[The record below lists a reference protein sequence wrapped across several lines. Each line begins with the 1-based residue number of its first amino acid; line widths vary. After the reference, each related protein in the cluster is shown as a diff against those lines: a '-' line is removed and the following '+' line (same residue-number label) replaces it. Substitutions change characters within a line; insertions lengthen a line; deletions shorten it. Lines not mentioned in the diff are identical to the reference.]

1 MKLRT
6 AISQIK
12 GLQHLVES
20 MQLQSSLGKRYLL
33 DMPMLYQANEINK
46 ELDLVNRI
54 YSIIGG
60 KKAGLI
66 SKIQTKLMQVRDIKG
81 SVKNI
86 NSNLVLDDIELF
98 EIKSF
103 ALVSY
108 EILKLQNEFETT
120 LMEIPDLN
128 PMISILDPENN
139 RIPSFY
145 IYDSYSDKLAK
156 VRKEIKELK
165 AAIKSDPE
173 MNAGQKLETLQS
185 QADEIEAEVRAQIC
199 EKLYPYA
206 NDLECALNQVAHL
219 DVIIAKAVLAD
230 KMAFTRA
237 QISES
242 TTKYKA
248 MFHPQIKE
256 TLALSKRNFQAI
268 DINLNQSVCFITGA
282 NMAGKTVILKTLALC
297 QYLLQFGFF
306 VPAQS
311 AYIALVD
318 RILVSVGDDQSEQNG
333 LSSFASE
340 MVKINEM
347 VEASINRENVLVL
360 VDELA
365 RTTNPTEGRAIVNA
379 VADIFNENHTL
390 SVITTHYSGLNKAC
404 RKLRVKGLDKEF
416 KQGEI
421 NKNNINDYMDYSLIE
436 DDASKVPHEA
446 LRIAGILGINQQII
460 EKANENLLKPDGFEI
475 REEETKSYI

>member
-6 AISQIK
+6 AISQVK

-20 MQLQSSLGKRYLL
+20 MQLQSGLGKRYLL
-33 DMPMLYQANEINK
+33 DMPMMYQACEVKN
-46 ELDLVNRI
+46 ELDKVNRI
-54 YSIIGG
+54 YSILGG

-66 SKIQTKLMQVRDIKG
+66 TKIQTKLMQVRDIKG
-81 SVKNI
+81 SIKNLKA
-86 NSNLVLDDIELF
+86 NMVLDDIELF

-108 EILKLQNEFETT
+108 EILQLQAEFETT
-120 LMEIPDLN
+120 LIEIPDLN
-128 PMISILDPENN
+128 SVISILDPENN
-139 RIPSFY
+139 KIPSFY
-145 IYDSYSDKLAK
+145 IYDAYSRELAR

-165 AAIKSDPE
+165 AAIKANPE
-173 MNAGQKLETLQS
+173 KHTDQNLEALQS
-185 QADEIEAEVRAQIC
+185 HSEEVEAEVRAEIC

-206 NDLECALNQVAHL
+206 SELENALNQVAHL
-219 DVIIAKAVLAD
+219 DVITAKAILAES
-230 KMAFTRA
+230 MAFTRA

-242 TTKYKA
+242 GTEYKA
-248 MFHPQIKE
+248 MFHPQIRE
-256 TLALSKRNFQAI
+256 TLALSKRNFQP
-268 DINLNQSVCFITGA
+268 INIRLNHSVCFITGA

-311 AYIALVD
+311 AQIALVD

-347 VEASINRENVLVL
+347 VEASIQKEIVLVL

-379 VADIFNENHTL
+379 VAEIFNENQTL
-390 SVITTHYSGLNKAC
+390 SVITTHYSGLDSRC

-416 KQGEI
+416 KPGEI

-436 DDASKVPHEA
+436 DDATKVPHEA

-460 EKANENLLKPDGFEI
+460 DKANKNLLKPEGVEI
-475 REEETKSYI
+475 KEEETKLYI

>member
-1 MKLRT
+1 MKLRI
-6 AISQIK
+6 AISQVK

-33 DMPMLYQANEINK
+33 DMPMLYQADEINQ
-46 ELDLVNRI
+46 ELDLVTRI
-54 YSIIGG
+54 YSILGG
-60 KKAGLI
+60 TKAGLI
-66 SKIQTKLMQVRDIKG
+66 SKIQAKLMQVRDIKG

-86 NSNLVLDDIELF
+86 KSNLILDDIELF

-103 ALVSY
+103 AMVSF
-108 EILKLQNEFETT
+108 EILKLQQEFETR
-120 LMEIPDLN
+120 LIEIPDLN
-128 PMISILDPENN
+128 TMISILDPENN

-145 IYDSYSDKLAK
+145 IYDSYSEELAK
-156 VRKEIKELK
+156 VRREIKELK
-165 AAIKSDPE
+165 AAIKADPAK
-173 MNAGQKLETLQS
+173 NDGQNLDALQRRS
-185 QADEIEAEVRAQIC
+185 EEIETEVRAQIC
-199 EKLYPYA
+199 EQLYPFA
-206 NDLECALNQVAHL
+206 SDLEKALNQVAHL
-219 DVIIAKAVLAD
+219 DVIIAKALIAD
-230 KMAFTRA
+230 NMGFNRA

-242 TTKYKA
+242 TTAFKA

-256 TLALSKRNFQAI
+256 TLALSKRNFQVI
-268 DINLNQSVCFITGA
+268 DIKLNQSVCFITGA

-311 AYIALVD
+311 ANIALVN

-347 VEASINRENVLVL
+347 VEASIRKESVLIL

-379 VADIFNENHTL
+379 VAEIFNENQTL
-390 SVITTHYSGLNKAC
+390 SVITTHYSGLNARC

-421 NKNNINDYMDYSLIE
+421 NKNNINDYMDYSLVE

-460 EKANENLLKPDGFEI
+460 EKANQNLLKPDGFEI
-475 REEETKSYI
+475 TEEETKLYI

>member
-1 MKLRT
+1 MKLRI
-6 AISQIK
+6 AISQVK

-33 DMPMLYQANEINK
+33 DMPMLYQADEINK
-46 ELDLVNRI
+46 ELDLVTRI
-54 YSIIGG
+54 YSILGG
-60 KKAGLI
+60 TKAGLI
-66 SKIQTKLMQVRDIKG
+66 SKIQAKLMQVRDIKG

-86 NSNLVLDDIELF
+86 KSNLILDDIELF

-103 ALVSY
+103 AMVSF
-108 EILKLQNEFETT
+108 EILKLQQEFETR
-120 LMEIPDLN
+120 LIEIPDLN
-128 PMISILDPENN
+128 TMISILDPENN

-145 IYDSYSDKLAK
+145 IYDSYSEELAK
-156 VRKEIKELK
+156 VRREIKELK
-165 AAIKSDPE
+165 AAIKADPAK
-173 MNAGQKLETLQS
+173 NDGQNLDALQRRS
-185 QADEIEAEVRAQIC
+185 EEIETEVRAQIC
-199 EKLYPYA
+199 EQLYPFA
-206 NDLECALNQVAHL
+206 SDLEKALNQVAHL
-219 DVIIAKAVLAD
+219 DVIIAKALIAD
-230 KMAFTRA
+230 NMGFNRA

-242 TTKYKA
+242 TTAFKA

-256 TLALSKRNFQAI
+256 TLALSKRNFQVI
-268 DINLNQSVCFITGA
+268 DIKLNQSVCFITGA

-311 AYIALVD
+311 ANIALVN

-347 VEASINRENVLVL
+347 VEASIKKENVLIL

-379 VADIFNENHTL
+379 VAEIFNENQTL
-390 SVITTHYSGLNKAC
+390 SVITTHYSGLNARC
-404 RKLRVKGLDKEF
+404 HKLRVKGLDKEF

-421 NKNNINDYMDYSLIE
+421 NKNNINDYMDYSLVE

-460 EKANENLLKPDGFEI
+460 EKANQNLLKPDGFEI
-475 REEETKSYI
+475 TEEETKLYI

>member
-6 AISQIK
+6 AISQIT

-33 DMPMLYQANEINK
+33 DMPMMYQTNEVNE
-46 ELDLVNRI
+46 ELDLVNYA
-54 YSIIGG
+54 YSVLRG
-60 KKAGLI
+60 KKSGLI

-86 NSNLVLDDIELF
+86 KSNSTLDDIELF
-98 EIKSF
+98 EIKFF

-120 LMEIPDLN
+120 LIEIPDLN
-128 PMISILDPENN
+128 RLISILDPENN
-139 RIPSFY
+139 RVPSFY
-145 IYDSYSDKLAK
+145 ICNAYSKELAT
-156 VRKEIKELK
+156 VRNEIKELK
-165 AAIKSDPE
+165 AAMKLDPE
-173 MNAGQKLETLQS
+173 MDLNSKLEALENK
-185 QADEIEAEVRAQIC
+185 ADETEREVRTHIC
-199 EKLYPYA
+199 EKLHSHSK
-206 NDLECALNQVAHL
+206 DLEKALTQVAHL
-219 DVIIAKAVLAD
+219 DVIVAKAILAD
-230 KMAFTRA
+230 NMAFTRA

-242 TTKYKA
+242 TTEYKA

-256 TLALSKRNFQAI
+256 TLALSNRKFQGI
-268 DINLNQSVCFITGA
+268 DIKLNQSVCFITGA
-282 NMAGKTVILKTLALC
+282 NMAGKTVILRTLALC

-311 AYIALVD
+311 AHIALVH
-318 RILVSVGDDQSEQNG
+318 RILVSIGDDQSEQNG

-347 VEASINRENVLVL
+347 VEAAINKENVLVL

-379 VADIFNENHTL
+379 VAEIFNENKTL
-390 SVITTHYSGLNKAC
+390 SVITTHYSGLNKDC

-421 NKNNINDYMDYSLIE
+421 NKNNRLYGLFLD
-436 DDASKVPHEA
+436 
-446 LRIAGILGINQQII
+446 R
-460 EKANENLLKPDGFEI
+460 
-475 REEETKSYI
+475 R

>member
-6 AISQIK
+6 AISQVK
-12 GLQHLVES
+12 GFQHLVET

-33 DMPMLYQANEINK
+33 DMPMMYKANEINQ
-46 ELDLVNRI
+46 ELDLVNCI
-54 YSIIGG
+54 YSIREG

-66 SKIQTKLMQVRDIKG
+66 SKIQIKLMQVRDIRG
-81 SVKNI
+81 SIKNI
-86 NSNLVLDDIELF
+86 QSNSILDDIELF

-103 ALVSY
+103 ALVSN

-120 LMEIPDLN
+120 LIQIPDLN
-128 PMISILDPENN
+128 QVISILDPEDN
-139 RIPSFY
+139 RVPSFY
-145 IYDSYSDKLAK
+145 IYDAYSKELATI
-156 VRKEIKELK
+156 RKEIKELK
-165 AAIKSDPE
+165 ATIKLDPE
-173 MNAGQKLETLQS
+173 MDLNSKLEALENK
-185 QADEIEAEVRAQIC
+185 ADDIEREVRTHIC
-199 EKLYPYA
+199 EKLHFYSK
-206 NDLECALNQVAHL
+206 DLERALYQVAHL
-219 DVIIAKAVLAD
+219 DVIVAKAILAD
-230 KMAFTRA
+230 NMAFTRA
-237 QISES
+237 QITES
-242 TTKYKA
+242 TTEYKA
-248 MFHPQIKE
+248 MFHPQIRE
-256 TLALSKRNFQAI
+256 TLALSNRKFQAI
-268 DINLNQSVCFITGA
+268 DISLNHSVCFITGA

-311 AYIALVD
+311 AQISLVH

-347 VEASINRENVLVL
+347 VEASIKKENILVL

-379 VADIFNENHTL
+379 VAEIFKENKTL
-390 SVITTHYSGLNKAC
+390 SVITTHYSGLNKDC

-446 LRIAGILGINQQII
+446 LRIAEILGINQQII
-460 EKANENLLKPDGFEI
+460 EKANKNLL
-475 REEETKSYI
+475 TKL

>member
-6 AISQIK
+6 AISQIT
-12 GLQHLVES
+12 GLQHLVEG

-33 DMPMLYQANEINK
+33 DMPMMYQTNEVNE
-46 ELDLVNRI
+46 ELDLVNYA
-54 YSIIGG
+54 YSVLRG
-60 KKAGLI
+60 KKSGLI

-86 NSNLVLDDIELF
+86 KSNSTLDDIELF

-108 EILKLQNEFETT
+108 EILKIQNEFEIT
-120 LMEIPDLN
+120 LIEIPDLN
-128 PMISILDPENN
+128 QLISILDPENN
-139 RIPSFY
+139 RVPSFY
-145 IYDSYSDKLAK
+145 IYDAYSKELAT
-156 VRKEIKELK
+156 VRKEIKEFK
-165 AAIKSDPE
+165 AAMKLDPE
-173 MNAGQKLETLQS
+173 MDLNSKLEVLENK
-185 QADEIEAEVRAQIC
+185 ADEVEREVRIRIC
-199 EKLYPYA
+199 DKLHSYSI
-206 NDLECALNQVAHL
+206 DLEKALNQVAHL
-219 DVIIAKAVLAD
+219 DVIVAKAILAD
-230 KMAFTRA
+230 NMAFTRA
-237 QISES
+237 LISES
-242 TTKYKA
+242 TTEYKA

-256 TLALSKRNFQAI
+256 ALALSNRKFQAI
-268 DINLNQSVCFITGA
+268 DIKLNQSVCFITGA

-311 AYIALVD
+311 AHIALVH

-347 VEASINRENVLVL
+347 VEASIKKENVLVL

-379 VADIFNENHTL
+379 VAEIFKENKTL
-390 SVITTHYSGLNKAC
+390 SVITTHYSGLNKDC

-421 NKNNINDYMDYSLIE
+421 TKNNINDYMDYSLIE

-446 LRIAGILGINQQII
+446 LRIAGILGINQLII
-460 EKANENLLKPDGFEI
+460 EKANKHLLKPEGVEI
-475 REEETKSYI
+475 KEKETKSYI

>member
-1 MKLRT
+1 MKLRI
-6 AISQIK
+6 AISQVK

-33 DMPMLYQANEINK
+33 DMPMLYQADEINK
-46 ELDLVNRI
+46 ELDLVTRI
-54 YSIIGG
+54 YSILGG
-60 KKAGLI
+60 TKAGLI
-66 SKIQTKLMQVRDIKG
+66 SKIQAKLMQVRDIKG

-86 NSNLVLDDIELF
+86 KSNLILDDIELF

-103 ALVSY
+103 AMVSF
-108 EILKLQNEFETT
+108 EILKLQQEFETR
-120 LMEIPDLN
+120 LIEIPDLN
-128 PMISILDPENN
+128 TMISILDPENN

-145 IYDSYSDKLAK
+145 IYDSYSEELAK
-156 VRKEIKELK
+156 VRREIKELK
-165 AAIKSDPE
+165 AAIKADPAK
-173 MNAGQKLETLQS
+173 NDGQNLDALQRRS
-185 QADEIEAEVRAQIC
+185 EEIETEVRAQIC
-199 EKLYPYA
+199 EQLYPFA
-206 NDLECALNQVAHL
+206 SDLEKALNQVAHL
-219 DVIIAKAVLAD
+219 DVIIAKALIAD
-230 KMAFTRA
+230 NMGFNRA

-242 TTKYKA
+242 TTAFKA

-256 TLALSKRNFQAI
+256 TLALSKRNFQVI
-268 DINLNQSVCFITGA
+268 DIKLNQSVCFITGA

-311 AYIALVD
+311 ANIALVN

-347 VEASINRENVLVL
+347 VEASIKKESVLIL

-379 VADIFNENHTL
+379 VAEIFNENQTL
-390 SVITTHYSGLNKAC
+390 SVITTHYSGLNARC
-404 RKLRVKGLDKEF
+404 HKLRVKGLDKEF

-421 NKNNINDYMDYSLIE
+421 NKNNINDYMDYSLVE

-460 EKANENLLKPDGFEI
+460 EKANQNLLKPDRFEI
-475 REEETKSYI
+475 TEEETKLYI

>member
-6 AISQIK
+6 AISQIT

-33 DMPMLYQANEINK
+33 DMPMMYQANEVNV
-46 ELDLVNRI
+46 ELDLVNYV
-54 YSIIGG
+54 YSVLRG
-60 KKAGLI
+60 KKSGLI

-81 SVKNI
+81 SVNNI
-86 NSNLVLDDIELF
+86 KSNSTLDDIELF

-120 LMEIPDLN
+120 LIEIPDLSRL
-128 PMISILDPENN
+128 ISILDPENN
-139 RIPSFY
+139 RVPSFY
-145 IYDSYSDKLAK
+145 IYDAYSKELAT

-165 AAIKSDPE
+165 ATMKLDPE
-173 MNAGQKLETLQS
+173 MDLNSKLEALENK
-185 QADEIEAEVRAQIC
+185 ADETEKEVRTHIC
-199 EKLYPYA
+199 EKLHSYSK
-206 NDLECALNQVAHL
+206 DLEKALNQVAHL
-219 DVIIAKAVLAD
+219 DVIVAKAILAD
-230 KMAFTRA
+230 NMAFTRA
-237 QISES
+237 LISES
-242 TTKYKA
+242 TTEYKA

-256 TLALSKRNFQAI
+256 TLALSNRKFQAI
-268 DINLNQSVCFITGA
+268 DIKLNQSVCFITGA

-311 AYIALVD
+311 AHIALVH
-318 RILVSVGDDQSEQNG
+318 RILVSIGDDQSEQNG

-347 VEASINRENVLVL
+347 VEAAINKENVLVL

-379 VADIFNENHTL
+379 VAEIFNENKTL
-390 SVITTHYSGLNKAC
+390 SVITTHYSGLNKDC

-416 KQGEI
+416 KQGVI

-460 EKANENLLKPDGFEI
+460 EKANKNLL
-475 REEETKSYI
+475 S

>member
-6 AISQIK
+6 AISQVK

-20 MQLQSSLGKRYLL
+20 IQLQSSLGKRYLL
-33 DMPMLYQANEINK
+33 DTFMMYQANEINQ
-46 ELDLVNRI
+46 ELDLVDRA
-54 YSIIGG
+54 YSILNG

-66 SKIQTKLMQVRDIKG
+66 HKIQTKLMQVRDIKG

-86 NSNLVLDDIELF
+86 KSNLVLDDIELF

-103 ALVSY
+103 ALVSD

-120 LMEIPDLN
+120 LIEIPDLN
-128 PMISILDPENN
+128 SIISILDPENN

-145 IYDSYSDKLAK
+145 IYDSYSSELAG
-156 VRKEIKELK
+156 VRKEIKKLK
-165 AAIKSDPE
+165 AAIKADPE
-173 MNAGQKLETLQS
+173 MHTGQNFEALLGQS
-185 QADEIEAEVRAQIC
+185 EEIEAEVRGKLC
-199 EKLYPYA
+199 EKLYPFA
-206 NDLECALNQVAHL
+206 NDLEKALNQVAHL
-219 DVIIAKAVLAD
+219 DVIIAKAILAD
-230 KMAFTRA
+230 NFAFTRA

-242 TTKYKA
+242 TTEYKA
-248 MFHPQIKE
+248 MFHPQIQE
-256 TLALSKRNFQAI
+256 TLALNNKKFQAI
-268 DINLNQSVCFITGA
+268 DIKLDHSVCFITGA

-306 VPAQS
+306 VPAQLAQIS
-311 AYIALVD
+311 LVH

-347 VEASINRENVLVL
+347 VEASIKKENVLVL

-379 VADIFNENHTL
+379 VAEIFKENKTL
-390 SVITTHYSGLNKAC
+390 SVITTHYSGLNKDC

-446 LRIAGILGINQQII
+446 LRIAEILGINKQII
-460 EKANENLLKPDGFEI
+460 EKANKNLL
-475 REEETKSYI
+475 TKE

>member
-6 AISQIK
+6 AISQVK
-12 GLQHLVES
+12 GLHYLMES

-33 DMPMLYQANEINK
+33 DTYMMYQANEINQ
-46 ELDLVNRI
+46 ELDLVERTYTI
-54 YSIIGG
+54 REG

-81 SVKNI
+81 SLKNI
-86 NSNLVLDDIELF
+86 QSNSILDDIELF

-103 ALVSY
+103 ALVSNA
-108 EILKLQNEFETT
+108 ILKLQNEFETT
-120 LMEIPDLN
+120 LIEIPDLN
-128 PMISILDPENN
+128 HVISILDPENN
-139 RIPSFY
+139 SVPSFY
-145 IYDSYSDKLAK
+145 IYDAYSKDLAIT
-156 VRKEIKELK
+156 RKKIQELK
-165 AAIKSDPE
+165 AARKLDPE
-173 MNAGQKLETLQS
+173 MDLGAKLDILENK
-185 QADEIEAEVRAQIC
+185 AAEIEAEVRTQVC
-199 EKLYPYA
+199 ENIYPYS
-206 NDLECALNQVAHL
+206 NDLEKALNQVAHL
-219 DVIIAKAVLAD
+219 DVIIAKAILAD
-230 KMAFTRA
+230 NMAFTRA

-242 TTKYKA
+242 TTEYKA

-256 TLALSKRNFQAI
+256 ALALSNKKFQAI
-268 DINLNQSVCFITGA
+268 DIKLNQSVCFITGA

-311 AYIALVD
+311 AHIALVN

-347 VEASINRENVLVL
+347 VEASINKENVLVL

-379 VADIFNENHTL
+379 VAEIFNENNTL
-390 SVITTHYSGLNKAC
+390 SVITTHYSGLNKTC

-416 KQGEI
+416 KPGEI
-421 NKNNINDYMDYSLIE
+421 NKNNINDYMDYALVE
-436 DDASKVPHEA
+436 DDASWVPHEA
-446 LRIAGILGINQQII
+446 LRIAEILGINQQII
-460 EKANENLLKPDGFEI
+460 EKANKNLLA
-475 REEETKSYI
+475 KS

>member
-1 MKLRT
+1 
-6 AISQIK
+6 
-12 GLQHLVES
+12 
-20 MQLQSSLGKRYLL
+20 
-33 DMPMLYQANEINK
+33 MPMMYKADEVNK
-46 ELDLVNRI
+46 ELDFVNRI
-54 YSIIGG
+54 YSILGG

-81 SVKNI
+81 SVKNLRS
-86 NSNLVLDDIELF
+86 NSILDDIELF

-108 EILKLQNEFETT
+108 EIFKLKNEFETA
-120 LMEIPDLN
+120 LIDIPDLN
-128 PMISILDPENN
+128 SLISILDPENN

-145 IYDSYSDKLAK
+145 IYDSYSKELAGI
-156 VRKEIKELK
+156 RKEIKELK
-165 AAIKSDPE
+165 AAIKSDPD
-173 MNAGQKLETLQS
+173 MNAGQSLEALQS
-185 QADEIEAEVRAQIC
+185 QSDEIEAKVRVQIC
-199 EKLYPYA
+199 DKLYPYA
-206 NDLECALNQVAHL
+206 NDLGRALNQVAHL
-219 DVIIAKAVLAD
+219 DVIIAKAILAD
-230 KMAFTRA
+230 NLAFTRA
-237 QISES
+237 QITES
-242 TTKYKA
+242 TIEYKA

-256 TLALSKRNFQAI
+256 TLALSNRKFQAI
-268 DINLNQSVCFITGA
+268 DIKLNLSACFITGA

-311 AYIALVD
+311 AHISLVH

-347 VEASINRENVLVL
+347 VEASIAKENVLVL

-365 RTTNPTEGRAIVNA
+365 RTTNPIEGRAIVNA
-379 VADIFNENHTL
+379 VAEIFNENKTL
-390 SVITTHYSGLNKAC
+390 SVITTHYSGLNKDC

-446 LRIAGILGINQQII
+446 LRIAGILGINKQII
-460 EKANENLLKPDGFEI
+460 EKAKKNLI
-475 REEETKSYI
+475 R

>member
-33 DMPMLYQANEINK
+33 DTYMMYQPKEINQ

-54 YSIIGG
+54 YSIRGG
-60 KKAGLI
+60 KKAGLV

-86 NSNLVLDDIELF
+86 QSNSILDDIELF

-120 LMEIPDLN
+120 LIEIPDLN
-128 PMISILDPENN
+128 QVISILDPENS
-139 RIPSFY
+139 RVPSFY
-145 IYDSYSDKLAK
+145 IYDTYSKELAA
-156 VRKEIKELK
+156 VRKEIKDLK
-165 AAIKSDPE
+165 AAIKLDPE
-173 MNAGQKLETLQS
+173 MDLNSKMEAFENK
-185 QADEIEAEVRAQIC
+185 ADEIEAKVRAQIC
-199 EKLYPYA
+199 DKLYPYA
-206 NDLECALNQVAHL
+206 NDLERALYQVAHL
-219 DVIIAKAVLAD
+219 DVIVAKAILAD
-230 KMAFTRA
+230 NLVFTRA
-237 QISES
+237 QITES
-242 TTKYKA
+242 TTEYKA
-248 MFHPQIKE
+248 MFHPQIRE
-256 TLALSKRNFQAI
+256 TLALSNRKFQAI
-268 DINLNQSVCFITGA
+268 DIKLNHSVCFITGA

-311 AYIALVD
+311 AHIALVN

-347 VEASINRENVLVL
+347 VEASINKENVLVL

-379 VADIFNENHTL
+379 VAEIFNENQTL
-390 SVITTHYSGLNKAC
+390 SVITTHYSGLNKDC

-436 DDASKVPHEA
+436 DDASTVPHEA
-446 LRIAGILGINQQII
+446 LRIAGILGINQLII
-460 EKANENLLKPDGFEI
+460 EKANKHLLLK
-475 REEETKSYI
+475 S

>member
-1 MKLRT
+1 MKLRI
-6 AISQIK
+6 AISQVK

-33 DMPMLYQANEINK
+33 DMPMLYQADEINK
-46 ELDLVNRI
+46 ELDLVTRI
-54 YSIIGG
+54 YSILGG
-60 KKAGLI
+60 TKAGLI
-66 SKIQTKLMQVRDIKG
+66 SKIQAKLMQVRDIKG

-86 NSNLVLDDIELF
+86 KSNLILDDIELF

-103 ALVSY
+103 AMVSF
-108 EILKLQNEFETT
+108 EILKLQQEFETR
-120 LMEIPDLN
+120 LIEIPDLN
-128 PMISILDPENN
+128 TMISILDPENN

-145 IYDSYSDKLAK
+145 IYDSYSEELAK
-156 VRKEIKELK
+156 VRREIKELK
-165 AAIKSDPE
+165 AAIKADPAK
-173 MNAGQKLETLQS
+173 NDGQNLDALQRRS
-185 QADEIEAEVRAQIC
+185 EEIETEVRAQIC
-199 EKLYPYA
+199 EQLYPFA
-206 NDLECALNQVAHL
+206 SDLEKALNQVAHL
-219 DVIIAKAVLAD
+219 DVIIAKALIAD
-230 KMAFTRA
+230 NMGFNRA

-242 TTKYKA
+242 TTAFKA

-256 TLALSKRNFQAI
+256 TLALSKRNFQVI
-268 DINLNQSVCFITGA
+268 DIKLNQSVCFITGA

-311 AYIALVD
+311 ANIALVN

-347 VEASINRENVLVL
+347 VEASIKKESVLIL

-379 VADIFNENHTL
+379 VAEIFNENQTL
-390 SVITTHYSGLNKAC
+390 SVITTHYSGLNARC

-421 NKNNINDYMDYSLIE
+421 NKNNINDYMDYSLVE

-460 EKANENLLKPDGFEI
+460 EKANQNLLKPDRFEI
-475 REEETKSYI
+475 TEEETKLYI

>member
-1 MKLRT
+1 
-6 AISQIK
+6 
-12 GLQHLVES
+12 
-20 MQLQSSLGKRYLL
+20 
-33 DMPMLYQANEINK
+33 MPMMYKADEVNK
-46 ELDLVNRI
+46 ELDFVNRI
-54 YSIIGG
+54 YSILGG

-81 SVKNI
+81 SVKNLRS
-86 NSNLVLDDIELF
+86 NSILDDIELF

-108 EILKLQNEFETT
+108 EIFKLKNEFETA
-120 LMEIPDLN
+120 LIDIPDLN
-128 PMISILDPENN
+128 SLISILDPENN

-145 IYDSYSDKLAK
+145 IYDSYSKELAGI
-156 VRKEIKELK
+156 RKEIKELK
-165 AAIKSDPE
+165 AAIKSDPD
-173 MNAGQKLETLQS
+173 MNAGQSLEALQS
-185 QADEIEAEVRAQIC
+185 QSDEIEAKVRAQIC
-199 EKLYPYA
+199 NKLYPYA
-206 NDLECALNQVAHL
+206 NDLERALNQVAHL
-219 DVIIAKAVLAD
+219 DVIIAKAILAD
-230 KMAFTRA
+230 NLAFTRA
-237 QISES
+237 QITES
-242 TTKYKA
+242 TIEYKA

-256 TLALSKRNFQAI
+256 TLALSNRKFQAI
-268 DINLNQSVCFITGA
+268 DIKLNRSSCFITGA

-311 AYIALVD
+311 AHISLVH

-347 VEASINRENVLVL
+347 VEASIAKENVLVL

-365 RTTNPTEGRAIVNA
+365 RTTNPIEGRAIVNA
-379 VADIFNENHTL
+379 VAEIFNENKTL
-390 SVITTHYSGLNKAC
+390 SIITTHYSGLNKDC

-446 LRIAGILGINQQII
+446 LRIAGILGINKQII
-460 EKANENLLKPDGFEI
+460 DKAKKNLI
-475 REEETKSYI
+475 R

>member
-6 AISQIK
+6 AISQVK

-33 DMPMLYQANEINK
+33 DTFMMYQSNKINQ
-46 ELDLVNRI
+46 ELDLVNHI
-54 YSIIGG
+54 YSILRG
-60 KKAGLI
+60 KNVGLI
-66 SKIQTKLMQVRDIKG
+66 HKIQTKLMQVRDIKG

-86 NSNLVLDDIELF
+86 MSNLVLDDIELF

-103 ALVSY
+103 ALVSD

-120 LMEIPDLN
+120 LIEIPDLN
-128 PMISILDPENN
+128 SIISILDPENN

-145 IYDSYSDKLAK
+145 IYDSYSSELAGI
-156 VRKEIKELK
+156 RKEIKKLK
-165 AAIKSDPE
+165 TAIKADPE
-173 MNAGQKLETLQS
+173 RYTGQNLEALLSQS
-185 QADEIEAEVRAQIC
+185 EEIEAEVRGRIC
-199 EKLYPYA
+199 EKLYPFA
-206 NDLECALNQVAHL
+206 SELERALNQVAHL
-219 DVIIAKAVLAD
+219 DVIIAKAILANNF
-230 KMAFTRA
+230 AFTRA
-237 QISES
+237 HISDS
-242 TTKYKA
+242 TTEYKA
-248 MFHPQIKE
+248 MFHPQIRE
-256 TLALSKRNFQAI
+256 TLALSNKKFQAI
-268 DINLNQSVCFITGA
+268 DIKLNHSVCFITGA

-306 VPAQS
+306 VPAQLAHIS
-311 AYIALVD
+311 LVH

-347 VEASINRENVLVL
+347 VEASIKKENVLVL

-379 VADIFNENHTL
+379 VAEIFNENQTL
-390 SVITTHYSGLNKAC
+390 SVVTTHYSNLNSDC
-404 RKLRVKGLDKEF
+404 RKLRVKGLDKDF
-416 KQGEI
+416 KAGEI
-421 NKNNINDYMDYSLIE
+421 NRNNINDYMDYSLIE
-436 DDASKVPHEA
+436 DDDLKVPHEA

-460 EKANENLLKPDGFEI
+460 EKANNNLLNK
-475 REEETKSYI
+475 

>member
-6 AISQIK
+6 AISQVK
-12 GLQHLVES
+12 GFQHLVES
-20 MQLQSSLGKRYLL
+20 LQLQSSLGKRYLL
-33 DMPMLYQANEINK
+33 DMPMMYRAKEVNQ
-46 ELDLVNRI
+46 ELDLVNYA

-60 KKAGLI
+60 KKSGLI
-66 SKIQTKLMQVRDIKG
+66 SKIQTKLMQVRDITG

-86 NSNLVLDDIELF
+86 KSNSSLDDVELF

-103 ALVSY
+103 ALISN
-108 EILKLQNEFETT
+108 EILKLQSEFETT
-120 LMEIPDLN
+120 LVEIPDLN
-128 PMISILDPENN
+128 QLISILDPENN
-139 RIPSFY
+139 RVPSFY
-145 IYDSYSDKLAK
+145 IYDAYSLELAK
-156 VRKEIKELK
+156 ARKEIKELK
-165 AAIKSDPE
+165 AAMKLDPE
-173 MNAGQKLETLQS
+173 MELGSQLEALETK
-185 QADEIEAEVRAQIC
+185 ADEIESEVRTQIC
-199 EKLYPYA
+199 EKLYPHA
-206 NDLECALNQVAHL
+206 NELEKTLNQVAHL
-219 DVIIAKAVLAD
+219 DVIVAKAILAD
-230 KMAFTRA
+230 NMAFTRA

-242 TTKYKA
+242 TTTYKA

-256 TLALSKRNFQAI
+256 TLALSNRKFQAI
-268 DINLNQSVCFITGA
+268 DIKLNQSVCFITGA

-311 AYIALVD
+311 AQISLVN

-347 VEASINRENVLVL
+347 VEASIEKENVLVL

-379 VADIFNENHTL
+379 VAEIFNENQTL
-390 SVITTHYSGLNKAC
+390 SVITTHYSGLNKDC

-416 KQGEI
+416 KQGKI

-460 EKANENLLKPDGFEI
+460 EKANENLL
-475 REEETKSYI
+475 TKS

>member
-6 AISQIK
+6 AISQVK

-33 DMPMLYQANEINK
+33 DMPMLYQADEINC
-46 ELDLVNRI
+46 ELDLVTRI
-54 YSIIGG
+54 YTILGG

-66 SKIQTKLMQVRDIKG
+66 SKVQTKLMQVRDIKG
-81 SVKNI
+81 SIKNMKAKLI
-86 NSNLVLDDIELF
+86 LDDIELF

-103 ALVSY
+103 ALVSD

-120 LMEIPDLN
+120 LMEIPDMN

-145 IYDSYSDKLAK
+145 IYDSYSDELVK

-165 AAIKSDPE
+165 SAIKADQE
-173 MNAGQKLETLQS
+173 MSAGQSLEALKS
-185 QADEIEAEVRAQIC
+185 QAEAIEADVRAQVC
-199 EKLYPYA
+199 ESLYPYA
-206 NDLECALNQVAHL
+206 TELEKALNQVAHL
-219 DVIIAKAVLAD
+219 DVILAKALLAD
-230 KMAFTRA
+230 NLGFTRA
-237 QISES
+237 RLSDSISE
-242 TTKYKA
+242 YKG

-256 TLALSKRNFQAI
+256 TLSLSKRKFQAI
-268 DINLNQSVCFITGA
+268 DIALNQSVCFITGA

-318 RILVSVGDDQSEQNG
+318 RVLVSVGDDQSEQNG

-347 VEASINRENVLVL
+347 VEASIRKENVLIL

-379 VADIFNENHTL
+379 VAEIFNENQTQ
-390 SVITTHYSGLNKAC
+390 SVITTHYSGLDSRC
-404 RKLRVKGLDKEF
+404 RKLRVKGLDKDF
-416 KQGEI
+416 KSGEI

-436 DDASKVPHEA
+436 DDASTVPHEA

-460 EKANENLLKPDGFEI
+460 EKANENLLKPDSI
-475 REEETKSYI
+475 ISVM

>member
-6 AISQIK
+6 AISQVK
-12 GLQHLVES
+12 GFQHLVES
-20 MQLQSSLGKRYLL
+20 MQLQSSLGKHYLL
-33 DMPMLYQANEINK
+33 DAPMMYKADEVNK
-46 ELDLVNRI
+46 ELDFVNRI
-54 YSIIGG
+54 YSIPGG
-60 KKAGLI
+60 EKAGLI

-81 SVKNI
+81 SVKNLK
-86 NSNLVLDDIELF
+86 SNAILDDIELF

-103 ALVSY
+103 ALVSQ
-108 EILKLQNEFETT
+108 EIFELQNKSDTS
-120 LMEIPDLN
+120 LIEIPCLEST
-128 PMISILDPENN
+128 ISILDPENN
-139 RIPSFY
+139 RVPSFY
-145 IYDSYSDKLAK
+145 IYDAYSKELAK
-156 VRKEIKELK
+156 ARKEIKELK
-165 AAIKSDPE
+165 SEIKVDSELNTDLE
-173 MNAGQKLETLQS
+173 SLETRAEQV
-185 QADEIEAEVRAQIC
+185 EAEVRAHLC
-199 EKLYPYA
+199 DRLHVFA
-206 NDLECALNQVAHL
+206 LDLEIALNRVAHL

-230 KMAFTRA
+230 SLGFTRA

-242 TTKYKA
+242 TTEYKA

-268 DINLNQSVCFITGA
+268 DIKLNHSVCFITGA

-311 AYIALVD
+311 ANISLVH
-318 RILVSVGDDQSEQNG
+318 RVLVSVGDDQSEQSG

-347 VEASINRENVLVL
+347 VEASIKKENVLVL

-379 VADIFNENHTL
+379 VAEIFDENKTL
-390 SVITTHYSGLNKAC
+390 SVITTHYSGLKREC
-404 RKLRVKGLDKEF
+404 RKLRVKGLDKDF
-416 KQGEI
+416 KPGEI
-421 NKNNINDYMDYSLIE
+421 NESNINDYMDYSLIE

-460 EKANENLLKPDGFEI
+460 DKANENLLI
-475 REEETKSYI
+475 KS

>member
-1 MKLRT
+1 MNLRT
-6 AISQIK
+6 AISQVK
-12 GLQHLVES
+12 GLLHLVES

-33 DMPMLYQANEINK
+33 DTYMMYQANEINQ

-54 YSIIGG
+54 YSIFGG
-60 KKAGLI
+60 RKAGLI

-86 NSNLVLDDIELF
+86 KSNLILDDIELF

-120 LMEIPDLN
+120 LIEIPDLN

-156 VRKEIKELK
+156 VRKKIKELK
-165 AAIKSDPE
+165 ASIKSDPE
-173 MNAGQKLETLQS
+173 MNAGQSLEALQS
-185 QADEIEAEVRAQIC
+185 QSEEIETEVRAQIC

-206 NDLECALNQVAHL
+206 NDLEKALNQVAHL
-219 DVIIAKAVLAD
+219 DVIVAKAVLAD
-230 KMAFTRA
+230 NMAFTRA
-237 QISES
+237 QISDS
-242 TTKYKA
+242 TEYKA

-268 DINLNQSVCFITGA
+268 DIKLNHSVCFITGA

-306 VPAQS
+306 VPVQS
-311 AYIALVD
+311 AHIALVN

-347 VEASINRENVLVL
+347 VEASIKKENVLVL

-379 VADIFNENHTL
+379 VAEIFNENQTL
-390 SVITTHYSGLNKAC
+390 SVITTHYSGLNKDC

-460 EKANENLLKPDGFEI
+460 DKANKNLLKPEGVEI
-475 REEETKSYI
+475 KEEETKLYI

>member
-1 MKLRT
+1 MKLRI
-6 AISQIK
+6 AISQVK

-33 DMPMLYQANEINK
+33 DMPMLYQADEINQ
-46 ELDLVNRI
+46 ELDLVTRI
-54 YSIIGG
+54 YSILGG
-60 KKAGLI
+60 TKAGLI
-66 SKIQTKLMQVRDIKG
+66 SKIQAKLMQVRDIKG

-86 NSNLVLDDIELF
+86 KSNLILDDIELF

-103 ALVSY
+103 AMVSF
-108 EILKLQNEFETT
+108 EILKLQQEFETR
-120 LMEIPDLN
+120 LIEIPDLN
-128 PMISILDPENN
+128 TMISILDPENN

-145 IYDSYSDKLAK
+145 IYDAYSEDLAK
-156 VRKEIKELK
+156 VRREIKELK
-165 AAIKSDPE
+165 AAIKADPAK
-173 MNAGQKLETLQS
+173 NDGQNLDALQRRS
-185 QADEIEAEVRAQIC
+185 EEIETEVRAQIC
-199 EKLYPYA
+199 EQLYPFA
-206 NDLECALNQVAHL
+206 SDLEKALNQVAHL
-219 DVIIAKAVLAD
+219 DVIIAKALIAD
-230 KMAFTRA
+230 TMGFNRA

-242 TTKYKA
+242 TTTFKA

-256 TLALSKRNFQAI
+256 TLALSKRNFQVI
-268 DINLNQSVCFITGA
+268 DIKLNQSVCFITGA

-311 AYIALVD
+311 ANIALVN

-347 VEASINRENVLVL
+347 VEASIKKESVLIL

-379 VADIFNENHTL
+379 VAEIFNENQTL
-390 SVITTHYSGLNKAC
+390 SVITTHYSGLNARC

-421 NKNNINDYMDYSLIE
+421 NKNNINDYMDYSLVE

-460 EKANENLLKPDGFEI
+460 EKANQNLLKPDGFEI
-475 REEETKSYI
+475 TEEETKLYI

>member
-12 GLQHLVES
+12 GLQHLVET

-33 DMPMLYQANEINK
+33 DTYMMYQANEINQ

-54 YSIIGG
+54 YSIRGG

-86 NSNLVLDDIELF
+86 QSNSILDDIELF

-103 ALVSY
+103 ALVSN

-120 LMEIPDLN
+120 LIEIPDLN
-128 PMISILDPENN
+128 QVISILDPENN
-139 RIPSFY
+139 RVPSFY
-145 IYDSYSDKLAK
+145 IYDTYSKELAT
-156 VRKEIKELK
+156 VRKEIKDLK
-165 AAIKSDPE
+165 AAIKLDPE
-173 MNAGQKLETLQS
+173 MDLNSKLEALENK
-185 QADEIEAEVRAQIC
+185 ADEIEREVRTHIC
-199 EKLYPYA
+199 EKLHSYSK
-206 NDLECALNQVAHL
+206 DLERALYQIAHL
-219 DVIIAKAVLAD
+219 DVIVAKAILAD
-230 KMAFTRA
+230 NMAFTRA

-242 TTKYKA
+242 TTEYKA

-256 TLALSKRNFQAI
+256 TLALSNRKFQAI
-268 DINLNQSVCFITGA
+268 DIKLNQSVCFITGA

-311 AYIALVD
+311 AHISLVN

-347 VEASINRENVLVL
+347 VEAAINKENVLVL

-379 VADIFNENHTL
+379 VADIFNENNTL
-390 SVITTHYSGLNKAC
+390 SVITTHYSGLNKDC

-436 DDASKVPHEA
+436 DDASTVPHEA

-460 EKANENLLKPDGFEI
+460 EKANKNLL
-475 REEETKSYI
+475 TNS

>member
-20 MQLQSSLGKRYLL
+20 MQLQSSLGRRYLL
-33 DMPMLYQANEINK
+33 DTPMMYQAKEINQ

-54 YSIIGG
+54 YSIRGG

-86 NSNLVLDDIELF
+86 QSNSILDDIELF

-120 LMEIPDLN
+120 LIEIPDLN
-128 PMISILDPENN
+128 QVISILDPENS
-139 RIPSFY
+139 RVPSFY
-145 IYDSYSDKLAK
+145 IYDAYSKELAT
-156 VRKEIKELK
+156 VRKEIKDLK
-165 AAIKSDPE
+165 SVIKLDPE
-173 MNAGQKLETLQS
+173 MDLNSKMEAFENK
-185 QADEIEAEVRAQIC
+185 ADEIEAKVRAQIC
-199 EKLYPYA
+199 DKLYPYA
-206 NDLECALNQVAHL
+206 NDLERALNQVAHL
-219 DVIIAKAVLAD
+219 DVIVAKAILAD
-230 KMAFTRA
+230 NLAFTRA
-237 QISES
+237 QITDS
-242 TTKYKA
+242 TTEYKA
-248 MFHPQIKE
+248 MFHPQIRE
-256 TLALSKRNFQAI
+256 TLALSNRKFQAI
-268 DINLNQSVCFITGA
+268 DIKLNQSICFITGA

-311 AYIALVD
+311 AHISLVH

-340 MVKINEM
+340 MVKINDM
-347 VEASINRENVLVL
+347 VEASIKKENVLVL

-379 VADIFNENHTL
+379 VAEIFKENQTL
-390 SVITTHYSGLNKAC
+390 SVITTHYSGLNKDC

-446 LRIAGILGINQQII
+446 LRIAGILGINQLII
-460 EKANENLLKPDGFEI
+460 EKANKHLLLK
-475 REEETKSYI
+475 S

>member
-12 GLQHLVES
+12 GLQHLVDS

-33 DMPMLYQANEINK
+33 ETPMMYQANEVNE
-46 ELDLVNRI
+46 ELDIVNYA
-54 YSIIGG
+54 YSVLRGN
-60 KKAGLI
+60 KSGLI

-86 NSNLVLDDIELF
+86 KSNSTLDDIELF

-120 LMEIPDLN
+120 LIEIPDLN

-156 VRKEIKELK
+156 VRMEIKELK
-165 AAIKSDPE
+165 AAIKTDADL
-173 MNAGQKLETLQS
+173 NVRQNLEALQS
-185 QADEIEAEVRAQIC
+185 QSEEIEAKVRAQIC

-206 NDLECALNQVAHL
+206 NNLEKALNQVAHL
-219 DVIIAKAVLAD
+219 DVIVAKAILAD
-230 KMAFTRA
+230 NMAFTRA
-237 QISES
+237 QITES
-242 TTKYKA
+242 TTEYKA

-256 TLALSKRNFQAI
+256 ALALSNRKFQAI
-268 DINLNQSVCFITGA
+268 DIKLNHSICFITGA

-311 AYIALVD
+311 AHIALVN

-347 VEASINRENVLVL
+347 VEASIKKENVLVL

-379 VADIFNENHTL
+379 VAEIFKENQTL
-390 SVITTHYSGLNKAC
+390 SVITTHYSGLNKDC

-446 LRIAGILGINQQII
+446 LRIAGILGINQLII
-460 EKANENLLKPDGFEI
+460 EKANKHLLKPDRFEI
-475 REEETKSYI
+475 IEEETKSYI

>member
-6 AISQIK
+6 AISQVK
-12 GLQHLVES
+12 GLQHLVET

-33 DMPMLYQANEINK
+33 DTYMMYQANEINQ

-54 YSIIGG
+54 YSILGG
-60 KKAGLI
+60 KKSGLI

-86 NSNLVLDDIELF
+86 KSDLVLDDIELF

-120 LMEIPDLN
+120 LIEIPDLN

-139 RIPSFY
+139 RIPSFF
-145 IYDSYSDKLAK
+145 IYDSYSNELAK

-165 AAIKSDPE
+165 VAIKADPD
-173 MNAGQKLETLQS
+173 MNAGQSLEALQS
-185 QADEIEAEVRAQIC
+185 QSEEIEAIVRAQIC
-199 EKLYPYA
+199 DKLHPYA
-206 NDLECALNQVAHL
+206 NDLEKALNQVAHL
-219 DVIIAKAVLAD
+219 DVIVAKAILAD
-230 KMAFTRA
+230 NLAFTRA
-237 QISES
+237 QITE
-242 TTKYKA
+242 TTTEYKA
-248 MFHPQIKE
+248 MFHPQIRE
-256 TLALSKRNFQAI
+256 TLALSNRKFQAI
-268 DINLNQSVCFITGA
+268 DIKLNHSVCFITGA

-306 VPAQS
+306 VPAKS
-311 AYIALVD
+311 AHISLVH

-347 VEASINRENVLVL
+347 VEASIKKENVLVL

-379 VADIFNENHTL
+379 VAEIFKENKTL
-390 SVITTHYSGLNKAC
+390 SVITTHYSGLNKDC

-421 NKNNINDYMDYSLIE
+421 TKNNINDYMDYSLIE

-446 LRIAGILGINQQII
+446 LRIAGILGINQLII
-460 EKANENLLKPDGFEI
+460 EKANKHLLKPEGVEI
-475 REEETKSYI
+475 KEKETKSYI

>member
-1 MKLRT
+1 MKLRI
-6 AISQIK
+6 AISQVK

-33 DMPMLYQANEINK
+33 DMPMLYQADEINQ

-54 YSIIGG
+54 YRILGG
-60 KKAGLI
+60 TNAGLI
-66 SKIQTKLMQVRDIKG
+66 NKIQTKLMQVRDIKG

-86 NSNLVLDDIELF
+86 KSNLILDDIELF

-103 ALVSY
+103 AMVSF
-108 EILKLQNEFETT
+108 EILKLQQEFETR
-120 LMEIPDLN
+120 LIEIPDLN
-128 PMISILDPENN
+128 AMISILDPENN

-145 IYDSYSDKLAK
+145 IYDAYSEDLAK
-156 VRKEIKELK
+156 VRREIKELK
-165 AAIKSDPE
+165 AAIKADPAK
-173 MNAGQKLETLQS
+173 NDGQNLDALQRRS
-185 QADEIEAEVRAQIC
+185 EEIETEVRAQIC
-199 EKLYPYA
+199 EQLYPFA
-206 NDLECALNQVAHL
+206 SDLEKALNQVAHL
-219 DVIIAKAVLAD
+219 DVIIAKALIAD
-230 KMAFTRA
+230 NMGFNRA

-242 TTKYKA
+242 TTAFKA

-268 DINLNQSVCFITGA
+268 DIKLNQSVCFITGA

-311 AYIALVD
+311 ANIALVN

-347 VEASINRENVLVL
+347 VEASIRKESVLIL

-379 VADIFNENHTL
+379 VAEIFNENQTL
-390 SVITTHYSGLNKAC
+390 SVITTHYSGLDARC
-404 RKLRVKGLDKEF
+404 RKLRVRGLDKEF

-421 NKNNINDYMDYSLIE
+421 NKNNINDYMDYSLVE

-460 EKANENLLKPDGFEI
+460 EKANQNLLKPDGFEI
-475 REEETKSYI
+475 TEEETKLYI

>member
-1 MKLRT
+1 M
-6 AISQIK
+6 
-12 GLQHLVES
+12 
-20 MQLQSSLGKRYLL
+20 M
-33 DMPMLYQANEINK
+33 YQANEVNQ

-54 YSIIGG
+54 YSIRGG

-81 SVKNI
+81 SVKNLKS
-86 NSNLVLDDIELF
+86 NSILDDIELF

-120 LMEIPDLN
+120 LIEIPDLN
-128 PMISILDPENN
+128 QLISILDPENN
-139 RIPSFY
+139 RVPSFY
-145 IYDSYSDKLAK
+145 IYDAYSKELATA
-156 VRKEIKELK
+156 RKEIKELK
-165 AAIKSDPE
+165 AAIKLDPE
-173 MNAGQKLETLQS
+173 MDLSSKLDALENK
-185 QADEIEAEVRAQIC
+185 ADDIENEVRMRIC

-206 NDLECALNQVAHL
+206 NDLEIALNQVAHL
-219 DVIIAKAVLAD
+219 DVIVAKAILAD
-230 KMAFTRA
+230 NMAFTRA

-242 TTKYKA
+242 TTEYKA

-256 TLALSKRNFQAI
+256 TLALSNRKFQAI
-268 DINLNQSVCFITGA
+268 DIKLNQSVCLITGA

-311 AYIALVD
+311 AQIALVN

-347 VEASINRENVLVL
+347 VEAAINKENVLVL

-379 VADIFNENHTL
+379 VAEIFNENQTL
-390 SVITTHYSGLNKAC
+390 SVITTHYSGLNKDC

-460 EKANENLLKPDGFEI
+460 DKANKNLL
-475 REEETKSYI
+475 TK

>member
-1 MKLRT
+1 MKLRS
-6 AISQIK
+6 AISQVK
-12 GLQHLVES
+12 GLQYIVES
-20 MQLQSSLGKRYLL
+20 LQLQSSLGKRYLL
-33 DMPMLYQANEINK
+33 DMPMMYQANEVNT
-46 ELDLVNRI
+46 ELDLVNFV
-54 YSIIGG
+54 YSVIGG
-60 KKAGLI
+60 RKSGLI

-81 SVKNI
+81 SVKNLKS
-86 NSNLVLDDIELF
+86 NSILDDIELF

-103 ALVSY
+103 TLISQ
-108 EILKLQNEFETT
+108 EILNLQNEFEVS
-120 LMEIPDLN
+120 LIEIPNLN
-128 PMISILDPENN
+128 QLISIVDPENN

-145 IYDSYSDKLAK
+145 IYDAYSSELAS

-165 AAIKSDPE
+165 ASIKLGPE
-173 MNAGQKLETLQS
+173 MDLDSSLEALENKS
-185 QADEIEAEVRAQIC
+185 EEIESEVRAQIC
-199 EKLYPYA
+199 EKLYLHA
-206 NDLECALNQVAHL
+206 NDLEKALNQIAHL
-219 DVIIAKAVLAD
+219 DVIVAKALLAD
-230 KMAFTRA
+230 HMAFTRA
-237 QISES
+237 QISDSGIE
-242 TTKYKA
+242 YKA

-268 DINLNQSVCFITGA
+268 DIKLNQEVCFITGA

-311 AYIALVD
+311 AHIALVD
-318 RILVSVGDDQSEQNG
+318 RVLVSVGDDQSEQNG

-347 VEASINRENVLVL
+347 VEASLKRENILVL

-379 VADIFNENHTL
+379 VADIFNENQTL

-404 RKLRVKGLDKEF
+404 RKLRVKGLDKEI

-421 NKNNINDYMDYSLIE
+421 NKTNINDYMDYSLIE
-436 DDASKVPHEA
+436 DDATKVPHEA

-460 EKANENLLKPDGFEI
+460 EKANKNLLN
-475 REEETKSYI
+475 

>member
-6 AISQIK
+6 AISQVK
-12 GLQHLVES
+12 GLQYLVES

-33 DMPMLYQANEINK
+33 DTFMMYQAKEINQ
-46 ELDLVNRI
+46 ELDLVNRA
-54 YSIIGG
+54 YSILRG

-66 SKIQTKLMQVRDIKG
+66 HKIQTKLMQVRDIKG

-86 NSNLVLDDIELF
+86 KSNLVLDDIELF

-120 LMEIPDLN
+120 LIEIPDLN
-128 PMISILDPENN
+128 SMISILDPENN

-145 IYDSYSDKLAK
+145 IYDSYSSELAG
-156 VRKEIKELK
+156 VRKEIKKLK
-165 AAIKSDPE
+165 TAIKTDPE
-173 MNAGQKLETLQS
+173 MYTGQNLESLLSQS
-185 QADEIEAEVRAQIC
+185 EEIEAEVRGKIC
-199 EKLYPYA
+199 EKLYPFA
-206 NDLECALNQVAHL
+206 NDLEKALNQVAHL
-219 DVIIAKAVLAD
+219 DVIVAKAILAD
-230 KMAFTRA
+230 KLDFTRA
-237 QISES
+237 QITES
-242 TTKYKA
+242 TTEYKA
-248 MFHPQIKE
+248 MFHPQIRE
-256 TLALSKRNFQAI
+256 TLALSNRKFQAI
-268 DINLNQSVCFITGA
+268 DIHLNHSVCFITGA

-311 AYIALVD
+311 AQVSLVH
-318 RILVSVGDDQSEQNG
+318 RVLVSVGDDQSEQNG

-347 VEASINRENVLVL
+347 VESSINKENVLVL

-365 RTTNPTEGRAIVNA
+365 RTTNPIEGRAIVNA
-379 VADIFNENHTL
+379 VAEIFNENKTL

-404 RKLRVKGLDKEF
+404 RKLRVKGLDKDF
-416 KQGEI
+416 KPGE
-421 NKNNINDYMDYSLIE
+421 
-436 DDASKVPHEA
+436 
-446 LRIAGILGINQQII
+446 
-460 EKANENLLKPDGFEI
+460 
-475 REEETKSYI
+475 